1 MKKIHLIAMIAVLFA
16 ASALVSF
23 KIVSK
28 SAPVSSEGPIQWMTL
43 DQAQALSKKKP
54 KKYFVDVYTDWCGWC
69 KVMDKKTFSDAKVAE
84 YANKKY
90 YAIKLNAES
99 ANPVTY
105 QGKTI
110 TERELAAAWG
120 VTGYPTTMFLDEQ
133 TNLIT
138 AVPGYLDLPTF
149 DKIVRYFGE
158 VDYKKVSIQ
167 EFEKTY
173 VYKGN

>member
-1 MKKIHLIAMIAVLFA
+1 MNTKTSAIGLLLLGVSF
-16 ASALVSF
+16 ALVSF
-23 KIVSK
+23 RLLSPAKTSGG
-28 SAPVSSEGPIQWMTL
+28 EGPIQWMTL
-43 DQAQALSKKKP
+43 DQAQAASKKKP

-69 KVMDKKTFSDAKVAE
+69 KVMDKKTFSDSKIAE

-99 ANPVTY
+99 PNPVTY
-105 QGKTI
+105 QGRTI

-120 VTGYPTTMFLDEQ
+120 VTGYPTTVYLDEQ

-138 AVPGYLDLPTF
+138 SVPGYLDLPTF
-149 DKIVRYFGE
+149 DKILKYFGE